1 MRSHKRSVSSSAGKE
16 SPTALHREPITS
28 SRKVA
33 PDLSARVREIVRT
46 RGLTLRALAARTGIP
61 IATLSKVQ
69 NNLATLSYVQ
79 LTKLAEGLGL
89 ELNELFTAPAADV
102 RTARRAVTRKGE
114 GPREATE
121 RYFFEMLCGDLANKK
136 MNTGVMEIA
145 ARSLDEAGGLI
156 AHEGEEFAF
165 VISGSVEVHTEDY
178 RPTRLDAGDCIYM
191 DSTSGHAYV
200 NVGTEPVARVLGVTT
215 HAARPQRHI

>member
-1 MRSHKRSVSSSAGKE
+1 MVNRGAVPRS
-16 SPTALHREPITS
+16 P
-28 SRKVA
+28 RKVA
-33 PDLSARVREIVRT
+33 PDLSARVREIIRA
-46 RGLTLRALAARTGIP
+46 RGLTLRELAAMTGIP

-79 LTKLAEGLGL
+79 LTKLADGLGL
-89 ELNELFTAPAADV
+89 ELNELFTAPATDV
-102 RTARRAVTRKGE
+102 RTGRRAVTRRGE

-121 RYFFEMLCGDLANKK
+121 RYDFEMLCGELANKK
-136 MNTGVMEIA
+136 MNTGIMEIA

-165 VISGSVEVHTEDY
+165 VVSGSVEVHTEDY

-200 NVGTEPVARVLGVTT
+200 SVGDQPVARVLAVTT
-215 HAARPQRHI
+215 HAFLPPRHA